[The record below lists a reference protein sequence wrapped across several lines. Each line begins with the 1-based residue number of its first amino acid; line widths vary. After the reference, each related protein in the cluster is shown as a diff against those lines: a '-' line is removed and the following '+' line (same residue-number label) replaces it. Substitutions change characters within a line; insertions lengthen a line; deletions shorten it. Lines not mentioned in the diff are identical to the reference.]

1 MAPISQFDYDPINW
15 EDYPATSTPLSSA
28 NLNKMDQAI
37 YQLAAILN
45 EMTTHINE
53 IEGLNESIEGDMKS
67 YTRQAIAETLNQ
79 LASS

>member
-28 NLNKMDQAI
+28 NLNKMDRAI

-45 EMTTHINE
+45 ELTSHIND
-53 IEGLNESIEGDMKS
+53 IEGLNESIEGDMKT
-67 YTRQAIAETLNQ
+67 YTRQVIAETLNQ